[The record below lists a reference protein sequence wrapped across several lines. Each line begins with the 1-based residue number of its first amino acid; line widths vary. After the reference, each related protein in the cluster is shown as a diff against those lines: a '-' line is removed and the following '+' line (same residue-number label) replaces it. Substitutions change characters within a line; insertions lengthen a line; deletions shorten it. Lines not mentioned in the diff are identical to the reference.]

1 MPGFA
6 DMQRM
11 MRQVQKMQEEV
22 TRIQEEV
29 GQRTQEASTGG
40 GAVVVTANGK
50 GDLTEIRITT
60 EALEAGDPEML
71 ADLVLTASNEALRR
85 SREMMAHELGKVT
98 GMPGG
103 GGLPGLPG
111 LPGM

>member
-22 TRIQEEV
+22 SRVQEEV

-50 GDLTEIRITT
+50 GDLTEIKISA

-71 ADLVLTASNEALRR
+71 ADLVLTAANEALRR

-98 GMPGG
+98 GGA
-103 GGLPGLPG
+103 GLPG